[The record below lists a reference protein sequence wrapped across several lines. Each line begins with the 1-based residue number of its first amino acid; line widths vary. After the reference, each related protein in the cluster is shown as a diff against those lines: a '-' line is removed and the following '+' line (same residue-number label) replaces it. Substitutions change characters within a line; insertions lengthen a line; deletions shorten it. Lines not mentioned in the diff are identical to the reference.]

1 MIDRISRNYIHYNA
15 YRYSNH
21 NSTQVSNESYA
32 ARQIHATVNQSGRSE
47 SSLSYNKKA
56 MENALMQANEETERI
71 KSSYSPVS
79 YSYPPTVTETQN
91 QGYPYLGL
99 NVDIKA

>member
-1 MIDRISRNYIHYNA
+1 MVDRISRNYIHYSA
-15 YRYSNH
+15 YRQHN
-21 NSTQVSNESYA
+21 NSTQVSNYSYA
-32 ARQIHATVNQSGRSE
+32 ARQLHSVINQSGRSE
-47 SSLSYNKKA
+47 SSLAYNKKA
-56 MENALMQANEETERI
+56 MENSIIQANEETERI
-71 KSSYSPVS
+71 KSAYSPVS